1 MSLTYSMDTSELN
14 RTLADLAIAAGK
26 DADTIVRVES
36 RLFAEQAMRRTPPK
50 TQGQGRKA
58 VERDIKKI
66 IAGAPESLIRHAMN
80 ENGGSGDNIKL
91 FTGDTE
97 EPSIEWHRAQ
107 LTDDRLEE
115 YHNSQRDRRGRIQ
128 SRARTTGG
136 GRWIE
141 NKRVVVPE
149 RVRARYIK
157 RKQQN
162 VGRLKAGWI
171 PAVRQFQGKVPK
183 WVSRRHEAGARGTS
197 QLRGAGTNA
206 VTAIMTNSAR
216 GASELNQFMRDVLR
230 IRLSAIKRKI
240 RLINSGYAKDI
251 AIGMRVRSRAR
262 RTS

>member
-1 MSLTYSMDTSELN
+1 MSVIYSMDTSDLN

-26 DADTIVRVES
+26 DAETVVKDQS
-36 RLFAEQAMRRTPPK
+36 RLFVKQAMRRTPPR

-66 IAGAPESLIRHAMN
+66 IAAAPESLIRHAMN
-80 ENGGSGDNIKL
+80 ENGGSGDDIKL
-91 FTGDTE
+91 FTGDTDQ
-97 EPSIEWHRAQ
+97 PSIEWRRAQ
-107 LTDDRLEE
+107 LNDDGLEE

-128 SRARTTGG
+128 SRSRNTGR

-141 NKRVVVPE
+141 DKRIVVPD
-149 RVRARYIK
+149 RVRAQYIK
-157 RKQQN
+157 RKQKN

-171 PAVRQFQGKVPK
+171 PSARQFRGKVPK

-197 QLRGAGTNA
+197 QLRGAKTNA

-230 IRLSAIKRKI
+230 IRLSAIKREL
-240 RLINSGYAKDI
+240 RLINSGHAKDI
-251 AIGMRVRSRAR
+251 AMGMRVRSRAR
-262 RTS
+262 RT